1 MVEIQYDGLT
11 HLTIRGHAGKAPR
24 GENLICAAV
33 TALALT
39 LGENC
44 QEKKIVPGWAEFTGG
59 SRDFYRGM
67 SRGFDLLARQYPME
81 MHYTCVR
88 FDKMKSVCY
97 NECTISAQKE
107 KETEHGRK

>member
-1 MVEIQYDGLT
+1 MVEILNDGET

-44 QEKKIVPGWAEFTGG
+44 EAKKIVPGWAEFTGG

-67 SRGFDLLARQYPME
+67 SRGFDLLAHQYPME
-81 MHYTCVR
+81 VHYKCVELTR
-88 FDKMKSVCY
+88 
-97 NECTISAQKE
+97 N
-107 KETEHGRK
+107 